1 MDLDNLDEMIRNR
14 ESRIDQRKEDGTLFE
29 SEFTSEE
36 GEEELSEDDKLAG
49 EVQMQKDKMAERV
62 KANIPNC
69 PQCSQKMTYI
79 PEQSVVACQSCG
91 IGMKV

>member
-14 ESRIDQRKEDGTLFE
+14 ESRIGKRKEDGTLFE
-29 SEFTSEE
+29 SEFTSNEE
-36 GEEELSEDDKLAG
+36 DELSEDDKLAQ
-49 EVQMQKDKMAERV
+49 EVQMQKDKMAEKV
-62 KANIPNC
+62 KSKIPDC